1 MWEMMPTCLPL
12 DEFSFSNA
20 DITLF
25 SHSWLSVPKPSSM
38 KSVSTLMLFSAR
50 LDRPRANDNEI
61 TNPSPPESVFPER
74 TTPSSLSSTRM
85 TREPGCAVN
94 S

>member
-1 MWEMMPTCLPL
+1 MGDDADVLAAGGVQFLQCRHHAVEPL
-12 DEFSFSNA
+12 LAECSESFIDER
-20 DITLF
+20 
-25 SHSWLSVPKPSSM
+25 
-38 KSVSTLMLFSAR
+38 VSTLMLFSVR

-61 TNPSPPESVFPER
+61 TNPSPPERVFPER

-85 TREPGCAVN
+85 TSEPGCAVN